1 MSDDETRAIAE
12 MLDELVNGKP
22 DDYLY
27 RMSEIAK
34 EEMIKMFM
42 RPSPLLGALKHR
54 AGTVRG

>member
-42 RPSPLLGALKHR
+42 RPSPLLEALKHR